1 MCYFRNDSLRSLST
15 TARRDRSRGEIVT
28 CFDVEYAYAAFYGKP
43 ARTDD
48 LSRNFIY
55 QYDFIACRIYFIQQF
70 QAYPLIAG
78 QHTFQSGDR
87 LFISA
92 FNANDRV
99 GCSERF
105 SDKAERGNDL
115 IGVKFQKLA
124 VQF

>member
-1 MCYFRNDSLRSLST
+1 MRYFRNDAYELIDNGL
-15 TARRDRSRGEIVT
+15 AVIDRAGEIVT